1 MGVIDDFRQD
11 KNKIAINIA
20 TEKMIMDKY
29 NLNIDKLELK
39 GIVEQVIISICN
51 DAILIKRIGKLIEL
65 NTIVPTEASE

>member
-39 GIVEQVIISICN
+39 GIVEQVIISICKN
-51 DAILIKRIGKLIEL
+51 ISNHTHMKKII
-65 NTIVPTEASE
+65 